1 MEQRINEIEINGI
14 KYIPKDHANI
24 QVIDTNGLKA
34 VLVRSYAAG
43 VHYGYLKSKVSE
55 LNGVNVVLVNTRR
68 IWYWNGANSISQIAL
83 EGVKKP
89 DECKISVIIPENEII
104 NCVEIIPLTEKALE
118 SLNKVPIW
126 RK

>member
-1 MEQRINEIEINGI
+1 MEKKINEIEINGI

-83 EGVKKP
+83 EGVKNP

>member
-1 MEQRINEIEINGI
+1 MEQKINEIEINGI

-83 EGVKKP
+83 EGVKNP

-126 RK
+126 MK

>member
-1 MEQRINEIEINGI
+1 MEQKINEIEINGI

-83 EGVKKP
+83 EGVKNP

>member
-1 MEQRINEIEINGI
+1 MEQKINEIEINGI

>member
-1 MEQRINEIEINGI
+1 MEQKINEIEINGI

-83 EGVKKP
+83 EGVKDP
-89 DECKISVIIPENEII
+89 DGCKISVIIPENEII

>member
-1 MEQRINEIEINGI
+1 MEQKINEIEINGI

-43 VHYGYLKSKVSE
+43 IHYGYLKSKVSE